1 MVHTLFKGIIV
12 KIIAVPVGYV
22 LSLIAV
28 LLPWRIRN
36 KYLDLLGF
44 LVGVALR
51 SKTIVGFFM
60 KIGFKG
66 LEEED
71 SNLMED

>member
-1 MVHTLFKGIIV
+1 MSALFTRILI

-28 LLPWRIRN
+28 LLPWRVRN

-51 SKTIVGFFM
+51 SKTILGFFM

-66 LEEED
+66 LEAED
-71 SNLMED
+71 ATAKEN